1 MNRANKNNNTQI
13 NDYKSEHHRRESHR
27 HVTDLNNYKGMNRN
41 NILNF
46 NRLVSTFRQDF
57 STNLWKVLL
66 ASEALWGVLVISLL
80 YFNAV
85 NKDFN
90 LHEKFYSFVLVFVGL
105 FVASISFG
113 ELNDK
118 KRGHFF
124 LILPAS
130 SLEKFLSRFIYSTIG
145 YVFLIN
151 IVFYTASLCAYGIDF
166 YLLNNTQIIFDATNP
181 SMITAMLVF
190 LILHSV
196 FFFGSVYF
204 RKLVFLKMILV
215 ISGLILFATIIGVIE
230 MKIILWEHINIF
242 SFENFGLQKG
252 WMIGHNSMRT
262 IFSNLKSFN
271 NFFLIIIKSGIVSLF
286 FILLSYLRLK
296 ETEL

>member
-1 MNRANKNNNTQI
+1 MK
-13 NDYKSEHHRRESHR
+13 
-27 HVTDLNNYKGMNRN
+27 RN

-46 NRLVSTFRQDF
+46 NRLVSTLRQDF
-57 STNLWKVLL
+57 STNLRKILL

-85 NKDFN
+85 NENFD
-90 LHEKFYSFVLVFVGL
+90 LHDKFYSFTLVIVGL

-118 KRGHFF
+118 NKGHFY

-130 SLEKFLSRFIYSTIG
+130 SLEKFLSRFVFSTIG
-145 YVFLIN
+145 YLFLIN
-151 IVFYTASLCAYGIDF
+151 LVFYTASLCAYGLDLF
-166 YLLNNTQIIFDATNP
+166 LFNQKQILFDISNP

-190 LILHSV
+190 LIIHSV
-196 FFFGSVYF
+196 FFFGAVYF
-204 RKLVFLKMILV
+204 RKLAFLKMILI
-215 ISGLILFATIIGVIE
+215 ISGLILFTTIIGVIE
-230 MKIILWEHINIF
+230 VKIILWEHIDIF
-242 SFENFGLQKG
+242 SFENYGLQKG

-262 IFSNLKSFN
+262 ILSNFESFN
-271 NFFLIIIKSGIVSLF
+271 NYFLIIIKSGIVSLF